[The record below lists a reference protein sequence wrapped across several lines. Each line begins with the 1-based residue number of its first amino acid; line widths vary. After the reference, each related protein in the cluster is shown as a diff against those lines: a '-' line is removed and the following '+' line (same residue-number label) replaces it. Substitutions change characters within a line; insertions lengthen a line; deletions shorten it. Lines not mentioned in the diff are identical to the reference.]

1 MSASSALSVRPRRDS
16 RRIAA
21 LSAAIA
27 AALFLIVNA
36 VLAAIAPEAMGD
48 HSTGPGRISE
58 ALAGL
63 SFIAGGL
70 AIAAL
75 VPTGAFARAVWILAV
90 AGCAACGITML
101 AVVVS
106 TVEPPAEVVMV
117 EVAVTAIALIVTAI
131 VGGIRRVWPW
141 WVAAGVALLLPIM
154 FLLPLNSIFMAA
166 IWLAVAIWARPV
178 EIPRN
183 Q

>member
-1 MSASSALSVRPRRDS
+1 MSATSTLPLRTRPDS
-16 RRIAA
+16 RRIVS

-27 AALFLIVNA
+27 ASLLLIANA
-36 VLAAIAPEAMGD
+36 VLAAIAPDAMGD
-48 HSTGPGRISE
+48 HSTGLGRLSE
-58 ALAGL
+58 GLAGL
-63 SFIAGGL
+63 SFVAGGL

-75 VPTGAFARAVWILAV
+75 APSGAFARSIWILAV
-90 AGCAACGITML
+90 VGCAACGITML
-101 AVVVS
+101 AVFVS
-106 TVEPPAEVVMV
+106 TVEPPTELVMI
-117 EVAVTAIALIVTAI
+117 EVAVTAIALIGTAV

-154 FLLPLNSIFMAA
+154 FLVPFNSVFMAA
-166 IWLAVAIWARPV
+166 IWLAVATWARPI